1 MVNYIYTKPK
11 DQKAYLNL
19 HWGVLDW
26 CDHLWHDHAYKRPLQ
41 EWRPTSAR
49 DQEEADSLE
58 DSQEV
63 DELPIQEDVQQ
74 YQELNL
80 DTQPKDVEAHL
91 NQVMDSLVEQLPPIP
106 FPQPEQPQLLA
117 ERPPAAKLDKGKGDL
132 PPAAPV
138 PTPCRT
144 GTNTPSVEPAGSV
157 PLRSLGAHEDGVL
170 KNMCF

>member
-1 MVNYIYTKPK
+1 MTICGMTMP
-11 DQKAYLNL
+11 
-19 HWGVLDW
+19 
-26 CDHLWHDHAYKRPLQ
+26 KRPLQ

-49 DQEEADSLE
+49 DQEEPDSLME

-63 DELPIQEDVQQ
+63 DELPIQEEVQQ

-117 ERPPAAKLDKGKGDL
+117 ERPPAAKLDKGKGAL

-170 KNMCF
+170 KNMCFQKKSG